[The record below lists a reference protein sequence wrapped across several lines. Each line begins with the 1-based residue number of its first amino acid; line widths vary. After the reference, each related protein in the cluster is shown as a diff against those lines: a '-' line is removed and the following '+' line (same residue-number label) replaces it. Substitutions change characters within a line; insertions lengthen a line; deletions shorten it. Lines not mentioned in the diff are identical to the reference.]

1 MSKLYISDLHLG
13 HKNAIMHDNR
23 PFANLDEMHS
33 SIITNWNDVVKEEDE
48 VYILG
53 DFAWK
58 KSVANKI
65 LPQLKE
71 NKFLVRGNHD
81 KINDEMRAHFV
92 LIKNYSIITDG
103 ETELVLSHYPIAHWY
118 NQYRGAVHLY
128 GYVHNTKDYKAYLQY
143 SDICSKMG
151 IPFESYNVGCML
163 PYMGYTPRILEDIRR
178 SIK

>member
-1 MSKLYISDLHLG
+1 MAKLYISDLHLG

-128 GYVHNTKDYKAYLQY
+128 GYVHNTKDYKAYSWHTNL
-143 SDICSKMG
+143 SSLTK
-151 IPFESYNVGCML
+151 
-163 PYMGYTPRILEDIRR
+163 T
-178 SIK
+178 